1 MYRFVYYLLY
11 PFFRLF
17 CHFKV
22 EGREN
27 IPKKGFM
34 LIANHTAYKDPLL
47 LAFAIKR
54 KNIRF
59 IAKSDLQRFWFFKV
73 VFKALNVIAIKR
85 NSSDLAALRESV
97 SALEQGDIVCIFPQ
111 GTRIKN
117 EPPKKEQALAGVGLI
132 IAKSQCDVL
141 PVSIKFPEDKG
152 GNRKITITIGKPITY
167 DEYMQPDE
175 NGEPPRRVETAQ
187 RVFDEV
193 CKIHQ
198 EQSKLYEKQK

>member
-1 MYRFVYYLLY
+1 MYTFVYYLFY

-27 IPKKGFM
+27 IPKGNFIV
-34 LIANHTAYKDPLL
+34 IANHTAYKDPLI
-47 LAFAIKR
+47 LAYAVKK

-59 IAKSDLQRFWFFKV
+59 IAKSDLQRFWFFKI

-85 NSSDLAALRESV
+85 NSSDMNALRESV
-97 SALEQGDIVCIFPQ
+97 AALENGDSLCIFPQ
-111 GTRIKN
+111 GTRIKT

-132 IAKSQCDVL
+132 IARSKCNVL
-141 PVSIKFPEDKG
+141 PVAIKYPDNAG
-152 GNRKITITIGKPITY
+152 GCRKIKVSIGKPISY
-167 DEYMQPDE
+167 DEYMIPDE

-187 RVFDEV
+187 RVFEEV
-193 CKIHQ
+193 CVMH
-198 EQSKLYEKQK
+198 EKL